1 MLSRARRALDVAL
14 AAGVRVLLR
23 VFFREVKVMGT
34 RPLPRDRPLVLVA
47 NHENNLLD
55 PLLVLAFS
63 GAYPRFLAKST
74 LWAHPLVAPLL
85 VLAGALPVY
94 RRQDEGANVAA
105 NADTFAA
112 SGELLAAGGA
122 VALFPEG
129 TSHNQPHRLPL
140 KTGAARI
147 VLEAQARHGAKG
159 ILVLPVGLTYDRKD
173 RFRSRV
179 LVQLGPTLDPSP
191 EAATYAVDPRRA
203 VRALTA
209 RIAEALAEVT
219 LNHGSWEEARL
230 VRRAASLLAEEA
242 TPNRPPTLS
251 ELWTVRKW
259 VWREYQ
265 ALSTLDPQRAAALAG
280 EVSRYD
286 RAAGDVRWGGPAVP
300 GPRLRPAAALLLTPV
315 GLVGLVLNWLPYRL
329 PGRLSRWLT
338 RTPDEPASY
347 KLMAGLVLFPLFW
360 AAETAAAWRLTGN
373 AGAFATLAAAPTA
386 GYVALL
392 LSEAWEDVREER
404 RRRHLEA
411 NPGRELRALAEQHDR
426 VRRELAEAALTTGRA
441 LLSDSWDTGSYFTKR

>member
-23 VFFREVKVMGT
+23 VFFREVEVMGT
-34 RPLPRDRPLVLVA
+34 RPPRGHPLVLVA

-63 GAYPRFLAKST
+63 GAHPRFLAKST
-74 LWAHPLVAPLL
+74 LWSHPLVAPLL

-112 SGELLAAGGA
+112 SGEVLAAGGA

-147 VLEAQARHGAKG
+147 VFEAQARHGAKG
-159 ILVLPVGLTYDRKD
+159 VLVLPVGLTYDRKD

-179 LVQLGPTLDPSP
+179 LVQVGPTLDPSQ
-191 EAATYAVDPRRA
+191 EAASYAVDPRRA
-203 VRALTA
+203 VRTLTA

-230 VRRAASLLAEEA
+230 VLRAAAFLAEAA
-242 TPNRPPTLS
+242 TPERPPTLS
-251 ELWTVRKW
+251 DLWTARKW

-265 ALSTLDPQRAAALAG
+265 ALSALDPQRAADLAG

-286 RAAGDVRWGGPAVP
+286 RAAGDMWWRGPAVP
-300 GPRLRPAAALLLTPV
+300 GPRLRPAAALLLIPV

-329 PGRLSRWLT
+329 PGRLSGWLT

-360 AAETAAAWRLTGN
+360 AAEAAAAWSLAGN
-373 AGAFATLAAAPTA
+373 AGALATLVAAPAT

-392 LSEAWEDVREER
+392 LSETWEDVREER

-411 NPGRELRALAEQHDR
+411 DPGRELRGLAEQHDR
-426 VRRELAEAALTTGRA
+426 LRRELAEAALTTGRA
-441 LLSDSWDTGSYFTKR
+441 PLPDFRGPGPYFTKR